1 MWLIRTPGRSGRG
14 SRRDGSRPGAA
25 ECRRSSEREM
35 KWFGR
40 KAARAAGRPFLFAGW
55 RHVFAA
61 EPWPRSYEAQ
71 VREACLANPVAQRC
85 VRLVAESVAWAP
97 VFANEARPAATA
109 LLTPAL

>member
-1 MWLIRTPGRSGRG
+1 
-14 SRRDGSRPGAA
+14 
-25 ECRRSSEREM
+25 M

-97 VFANEARPAATA
+97 VYANEARPEATA
-109 LLTPAL
+109 LLTPALLESVATYLLLHGNA